1 MLVDTLNDIDPKY
14 PVVEKEKEKLIDSC
28 REYLNNEGKKI
39 SEKE

>member
-1 MLVDTLNDIDPKY
+1 MHRGMSFLPKY